1 MADLDVIH
9 EYLETTDSVIVPL
22 SVLEELEQ
30 MAGVR
35 VVQEISDAKGD
46 DDDVIETWFFEKISD
61 ELYPGRSN
69 SIN

>member
-1 MADLDVIH
+1 MGNLDVID

-22 SVLEELEQ
+22 WVLEELEL

-35 VVQEISDAKGD
+35 VVQEISNAKGD
-46 DDDVIETWFFEKISD
+46 DGDVIETWFFDKISD
-61 ELYPGRSN
+61 ELYPGRTD

>member
-1 MADLDVIH
+1 MADLDVIN
-9 EYLETTDSVIVPL
+9 EYLETSDSVIVPL

-35 VVQEISDAKGD
+35 VMQQVSNAKGD

-61 ELYPGRSN
+61 ELYPGSTDSLN
-69 SIN
+69 

>member
-1 MADLDVIH
+1 MADLDVIN
-9 EYLETTDSVIVPL
+9 EYLETNDSVIVPL

-35 VVQEISDAKGD
+35 VMQEVSEAKGD
-46 DDDVIETWFFEKISD
+46 DDDVIETWFFEKISV
-61 ELYPGRSN
+61 ELYPGRTD